1 MAIRNAGCRIM
12 TQPPDKAAAAPAS
25 QVFHGDPSE
34 LPADAG
40 LVYGMPYRH
49 YKGGAYTAV
58 GVGRFEA
65 DLAPVVVYRAMRDPS
80 LLWVRRADVFSEPV
94 ATPQGE
100 VPRFA
105 PDWPAAL
112 ACLDFLPRQAVLD
125 VLALHD
131 TPYRR
136 YHDRRHILEMFEA
149 AHTRGVVL
157 DRAQALAV
165 LCHDAVYV
173 PGCEH
178 NEAAS
183 AAMIE
188 SVAPGEARAVLER
201 AARIVLD
208 TRDHRPSC
216 AGADTVLDLDLL
228 RLAAPPDAFDAHSLD
243 VFAENRAL
251 LAARTGLQGDAL
263 WDEFMRRRAAFLG
276 HLAQR
281 PRLFLTAA
289 FADCEAPARANLARI
304 GASAGT
310 AEAPGG

>member
-1 MAIRNAGCRIM
+1 MQDRRTM
-12 TQPPDKAAAAPAS
+12 TQPPAS
-25 QVFHGDPSE
+25 QPSAPVFHGDPSE
-34 LPADAG
+34 LPADPD
-40 LVYGMPYRH
+40 LIPGMPYRH
-49 YKGGAYTAV
+49 YKGGAYSVT
-58 GVGRFEA
+58 GIGRFEA

-105 PDWPAAL
+105 PDWPVAL

-131 TPYRR
+131 TPYRH

-149 AHTRGVVL
+149 AHARGIAL

-173 PGCEH
+173 AGCEH

-183 AAMIE
+183 AALLDT
-188 SVAPGEARAVLER
+188 VAPGEDRAVLAR
-201 AARIVLD
+201 AAQIVLD
-208 TRDHRPSC
+208 TRGHRASI
-216 AGADTVLDLDLL
+216 AGAGTVLDLDLL
-228 RLAAPPDAFDAHSLD
+228 RLAAPSDVFDSHSLD

-251 LAARTGLQGDAL
+251 LAARTGLTGDAL
-263 WDEFMRRRAAFLG
+263 QAEFKRRRAAFL
-276 HLAQR
+276 HKLAQR
-281 PRLFLTAA
+281 PQLFLTDP
-289 FADCEAPARANLARI
+289 FADCEAPARANIARI
-304 GASAGT
+304 VSAAGAAHD
-310 AEAPGG
+310 

>member
-1 MAIRNAGCRIM
+1 M
-12 TQPPDKAAAAPAS
+12 TQPTDKAAASPAS

-34 LPADAG
+34 LPADPG

-149 AHTRGVVL
+149 AHVRGVTL
-157 DRAQALAV
+157 DPAQALAV

-228 RLAAPPDAFDAHSLD
+228 RLAAPPDVFDGHSLD

-263 WDEFMRRRAAFLG
+263 WAEFMRRRAAFLG

-289 FADCEAPARANLARI
+289 FADCERPARANLARI

-310 AEAPGG
+310 AEAAGG

>member
-1 MAIRNAGCRIM
+1 M
-12 TQPPDKAAAAPAS
+12 TQSPEKPATAPAF
-25 QVFHGDPSE
+25 QGDPSE
-34 LPADAG
+34 LPADPD

-58 GVGRFEA
+58 GIGRFEA

-105 PDWPAAL
+105 PHWPAAL

-125 VLALHD
+125 VLSLHD

-149 AHTRGVVL
+149 AHARGVAL

-173 PGCEH
+173 AGCEQ

-183 AAMIE
+183 AALIE
-188 SVAPGEARAVLER
+188 TVARGEARALLER

-208 TRDHRPSC
+208 TRNHRPSTE
-216 AGADTVLDLDLL
+216 GADTVLDLDLL
-228 RLAAPPDAFDAHSLD
+228 RLAAPPDVFDRHSQD

-263 WDEFMRRRAAFLG
+263 LAEFMRRRAAFLS

-281 PRLFLTAA
+281 PQLFLTEAC
-289 FADCEAPARANLARI
+289 ADCEAPARANIARSV
-304 GASAGT
+304 AAARAAG
-310 AEAPGG
+310 G

>member
-1 MAIRNAGCRIM
+1 M
-12 TQPPDKAAAAPAS
+12 TQPPDKPAAAPAAPT
-25 QVFHGDPSE
+25 FHGDPSE
-34 LPADAG
+34 LPADPD

-49 YKGGAYTAV
+49 YKGGAYAAV

-65 DLAPVVVYRAMRDPS
+65 DLAPVVVYRALRDPS

-94 ATPQGE
+94 ATPQGA

-149 AHTRGVVL
+149 AHARGVAL

-208 TRDHRPSC
+208 TRDHRPSS
-216 AGADTVLDLDLL
+216 ADAQIVLDLDLF
-228 RLAAPPDAFDAHSLD
+228 RLAAPPDVFDRHSQD

-251 LAARTGLQGDAL
+251 LAARTGKQGDAL
-263 WDEFMRRRAAFLG
+263 LAEFMRRRAAFLS

-281 PRLFLTAA
+281 LQLFLTAA
-289 FADCEAPARANLARI
+289 FADCEALARANIARAVAAAE
-304 GASAGT
+304 GASD
-310 AEAPGG
+310 

>member
-1 MAIRNAGCRIM
+1 M
-12 TQPPDKAAAAPAS
+12 TQPTDKAAASPASPAS

-34 LPADAG
+34 LPADPG

-149 AHTRGVVL
+149 AHVRGVTL

-173 PGCEH
+173 PGCEY

-228 RLAAPPDAFDAHSLD
+228 RLAAPPDVFDGHSLD

-263 WDEFMRRRAAFLG
+263 WAEFMRRRAAFLG

-289 FADCEAPARANLARI
+289 FADCERPARANLARI

-310 AEAPGG
+310 AEAAGG

>member
-1 MAIRNAGCRIM
+1 MAIRHAGCRTM
-12 TQPPDKAAAAPAS
+12 TQPPDNPATAPA
-25 QVFHGDPSE
+25 FHGDPSE
-34 LPADAG
+34 LPADPD

-58 GVGRFEA
+58 GIGRFEA

-105 PDWPAAL
+105 PNWPAAL
-112 ACLDFLPRQAVLD
+112 ACLDFLPRQAVLE
-125 VLALHD
+125 VLSLHD

-149 AHTRGVVL
+149 AHARGVAL
-157 DRAQALAV
+157 DHAQALAV

-173 PGCEH
+173 AGCEH

-183 AAMIE
+183 AALIE
-188 SVAPGEARAVLER
+188 TIAPGAARAVLER
-201 AARIVLD
+201 AAQIVLD

-216 AGADTVLDLDLL
+216 AGAEAVLDLDLL
-228 RLAAPPDAFDAHSLD
+228 RLAAPPDVFDSHSRD

-263 WDEFMRRRAAFLG
+263 WAEFMRRRAAFLN

-281 PRLFLTAA
+281 PQLFLTAP
-289 FADCEAPARANLARI
+289 FADCEAPARANIARSV
-304 GASAGT
+304 AA
-310 AEAPGG
+310 AEAAGD

>member
-1 MAIRNAGCRIM
+1 MAIRNAGCRTM
-12 TQPPDKAAAAPAS
+12 TQPPDRPATAPA
-25 QVFHGDPSE
+25 FHGDPSE
-34 LPADAG
+34 LPTDPN
-40 LVYGMPYRH
+40 LVAGMPYRH

-80 LLWVRRADVFSEPV
+80 QLWVRRADVFSEPV
-94 ATPQGE
+94 ATPRGE

-149 AHTRGVVL
+149 AHARGVAL
-157 DRAQALAV
+157 DRAQALAA

-173 PGCEH
+173 AGCEH

-183 AAMIE
+183 AALIE
-188 SVAPGEARAVLER
+188 TVAPGEARPVLER

-208 TRDHRPSC
+208 TRGHRPS
-216 AGADTVLDLDLL
+216 AEGADTVLDLDLL
-228 RLAAPPDAFDAHSLD
+228 RLAAPPDVFDAHSRD

-263 WDEFMRRRAAFLG
+263 LAEFMRRRAAFLS

-281 PRLFLTAA
+281 PQLFLTAA
-289 FADCEAPARANLARI
+289 FADCEAPARANIARI
-304 GASAGT
+304 VGA
-310 AEAPGG
+310 AEASGD

>member
-1 MAIRNAGCRIM
+1 M

-188 SVAPGEARAVLER
+188 SVAPGEARAVLDR

-228 RLAAPPDAFDAHSLD
+228 RLAAPPDAFDARSLD